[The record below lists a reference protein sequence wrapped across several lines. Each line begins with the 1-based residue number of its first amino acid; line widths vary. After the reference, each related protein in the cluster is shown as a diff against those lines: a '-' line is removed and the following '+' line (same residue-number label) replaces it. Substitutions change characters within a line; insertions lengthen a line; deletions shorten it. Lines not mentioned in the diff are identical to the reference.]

1 MSQKNRNP
9 ELGLFIVLT
18 SLFIAALVTCNLIAN
33 KFVTIDLGF
42 KTFIVSAGILPYP
55 ITFLITD
62 ILSEIYG
69 RKMTNRVVM
78 SGFFASIMVLLFLWL
93 GSLPSALPD
102 KISFQVDYNQ
112 NTNEKIESL
121 KNNIK
126 DFSGLTIVNEKNIFD
141 KQDST
146 KTVGIELEFEFDRFN
161 FTDKDFEEFKF
172 ILKSKELVNDDKL
185 DDIKK
190 IFGTPV
196 NNKMYDSVF
205 QNAWRVMAASMIAYL
220 SAQFLD
226 VKLFHFWKNLTR
238 GKHLWLR
245 NNASTV
251 GSQLVDTTLV
261 ICVLFIGQWSTG
273 TIIQAIIDGWTFKM
287 LCAFIDTPIFYLTS
301 SYLKKKFN
309 LKLNEEVKL

>member
-9 ELGLFIVLT
+9 QLGLFIILT

-78 SGFFASIMVLLFLWL
+78 SGFFASMMVLFFLWL
-93 GSLPSALPD
+93 GSQPNAL
-102 KISFQVDYNQ
+102 
-112 NTNEKIESL
+112 
-121 KNNIK
+121 
-126 DFSGLTIVNEKNIFD
+126 
-141 KQDST
+141 DSSPVSNDIYD
-146 KTVGIELEFEFDRFN
+146 TVFR
-161 FTDKDFEEFKF
+161 
-172 ILKSKELVNDDKL
+172 
-185 DDIKK
+185 
-190 IFGTPV
+190 
-196 NNKMYDSVF
+196 
-205 QNAWRVMAASMIAYL
+205 NAWRVMAASMIAYL

-226 VKLFHFWKNLTR
+226 VKLFHFWKNLTK

-261 ICVLFIGQWSTG
+261 ICVLFVGQWSTG

-287 LCAFIDTPIFYLTS
+287 LCAFIDTPIFYLS
-301 SYLKKKFN
+301 LIHI
-309 LKLNEEVKL
+309 

>member
-9 ELGLFIVLT
+9 QLGLFIILT

-78 SGFFASIMVLLFLWL
+78 SGFFASMMVLFFLWL
-93 GSLPSALPD
+93 GSQPNAL
-102 KISFQVDYNQ
+102 
-112 NTNEKIESL
+112 
-121 KNNIK
+121 
-126 DFSGLTIVNEKNIFD
+126 
-141 KQDST
+141 DSSPVSNDIYD
-146 KTVGIELEFEFDRFN
+146 TVFR
-161 FTDKDFEEFKF
+161 
-172 ILKSKELVNDDKL
+172 
-185 DDIKK
+185 
-190 IFGTPV
+190 
-196 NNKMYDSVF
+196 
-205 QNAWRVMAASMIAYL
+205 NAWRVMAASMIAYL

-226 VKLFHFWKNLTR
+226 VKLFHFWKNLTK

-261 ICVLFIGQWSTG
+261 ICVLFVGQWNTG

-309 LKLNEEVKL
+309 LKLNEEVQL